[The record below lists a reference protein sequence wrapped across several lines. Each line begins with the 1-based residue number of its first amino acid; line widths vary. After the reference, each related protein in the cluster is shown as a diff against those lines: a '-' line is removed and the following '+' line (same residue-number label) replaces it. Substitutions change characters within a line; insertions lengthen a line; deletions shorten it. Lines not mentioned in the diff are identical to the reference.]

1 MPVSRQRALELLRMN
16 QATARFDRLKGR
28 YAVTYWKGFTCK
40 RAKTLIPTRV
50 IEALIRDGLADVQR
64 RQSSKSPDTEIVFIQ
79 ITQAGRIGN
88 GSAAVKRPAEV
99 RLPYVD

>member
-1 MPVSRQRALELLRMN
+1 MPASRQRALELLRKH
-16 QATARFDRLKGR
+16 QATARFDKVKGG

-40 RAKTLIPTRV
+40 RAKTAIPQRIMET
-50 IEALIRDGLADVQR
+50 LIRDGLVEEQR
-64 RQSSKSPDTEIVFIQ
+64 KSSPKDPATEIVFIQ

-88 GSAAVKRPAEV
+88 RPIAPNRPAES